1 MTGPNVSTEIP
12 TDIEGEIPRSR
23 DEQGER
29 ESEEV
34 KQIKHKSPSLSPE
47 QAKVD
52 PDEPGVEEVPGYDVE
67 LPPDVDDEIRGLPSD
82 IDPDKADTEGQI
94 NPL

>member
-1 MTGPNVSTEIP
+1 MMDPEAPIEIP
-12 TDIEGEIPRSR
+12 ADTEGEIPRSR

-34 KQIKHKSPSLSPE
+34 KEVRRKSGSLNARRVRGS
-47 QAKVD
+47 
-52 PDEPGVEEVPGYDVE
+52 PDESGVEDVPGYDIE
-67 LPPDVDDEIRGLPSD
+67 LPPDANDEIKGLPSD
-82 IDPDKADTEGQI
+82 IDPDSADIDGQI